1 MSAAGQEVTMR
12 FLATI
17 LFILVA
23 IFATGDARAQSP
35 TASAPSPES
44 LAAAREMIQAM
55 KATDQFKALL
65 PIIIANMKST
75 VVQNRPEM
83 EKAYDAMMP
92 ALTQAATARMNQFTD
107 QIAAIYANHFSV
119 AELHDITA
127 FFQTP
132 TGQKLTAEQAG
143 IARETMAI
151 GRQFG
156 RSLAAD
162 IQAQALDALQKQ
174 GGAH

>member
-1 MSAAGQEVTMR
+1 
-12 FLATI
+12 
-17 LFILVA
+17 
-23 IFATGDARAQSP
+23 
-35 TASAPSPES
+35 
-44 LAAAREMIQAM
+44 
-55 KATDQFKALL
+55 
-65 PIIIANMKST
+65 
-75 VVQNRPEM
+75 
-83 EKAYDAMMP
+83 MMP

-132 TGQKLTAEQAG
+132 TGQKLTAEHAG

-151 GRQFG
+151 GQQFG